1 MSQYPP
7 EKIYAAAR
15 TLLPTLEPDLRRQV
29 EDLLAQAERGADTH
43 LQLLDLL
50 TQDDATRLPLRD
62 LLHDEVEEESLMVDV
77 EYSSPGGEMTS
88 AEPGEVYVCPQCD
101 FRYIIAEAGEQ
112 PPKCPKHK
120 VALIPAR
127 EKKGG

>member
-1 MSQYPP
+1 MPQYPP

-62 LLHDEVEEESLMVDV
+62 LLKSDEYDEERML
-77 EYSSPGGEMTS
+77 GGFRGLAGEVGSTE
-88 AEPGEVYVCPQCD
+88 AGEVYVCPKCD